1 MYNCREIGG
10 GVAVLR
16 TDYRITCH
24 TTEHQLFRIVA
35 GVLIAVFSLGIPLYL
50 VYLMARRLREYSA
63 SDDSDRFVARRVAD
77 ELKIDDKQAM
87 EAIHDVATGREYS
100 FLVNAF
106 KSRYF
111 YWEGVDMVRK
121 LVLVGM

>member
-35 GVLIAVFSLGIPLYL
+35 GALIAPTLLHIATSDSASAFDPDAGTGEALSVATLANLALRLVWPSEENAFFDLQTCPPWLYL
-50 VYLMARRLREYSA
+50 LAIFAARTVGA
-63 SDDSDRFVARRVAD
+63 ARQRGA
-77 ELKIDDKQAM
+77 
-87 EAIHDVATGREYS
+87 EALAGR
-100 FLVNAF
+100 
-106 KSRYF
+106 
-111 YWEGVDMVRK
+111 
-121 LVLVGM
+121 